1 LCRKLDNMSTDKRD
15 HILDKAQELFSQHG
29 FEGTSVRMLAKAA
42 DVNLAMIS
50 YYFGSKEKL
59 FQAVIERRVGATLM
73 TLKFI
78 LVNEADSWK
87 KIEMVVD
94 HYIDK
99 MFSNLS
105 FQRIMY
111 RELSLEQR
119 NWLSEAIIDIIQQ
132 NFKAMVSIIEE
143 GQRKKFFRKV
153 DSELTV
159 ATLIGTIS
167 KITLSS
173 ELSCKLLG
181 DPNPK
186 ASISD
191 EIHKKR
197 IKKHMQDLMKAH
209 LQLPKK

>member
-1 LCRKLDNMSTDKRD
+1 LLRKLKSMSTDKRD
-15 HILDKAQELFSQHG
+15 HILDTALDLFSQHG

-87 KIEMVVD
+87 KMEMVVD

-99 MFSNLS
+99 IFSNLS
-105 FQRIMY
+105 FQRILY

-197 IKKHMQDLMKAH
+197 IKKHMQDLMRAH
-209 LQLPKK
+209 LVIPKK

>member
-1 LCRKLDNMSTDKRD
+1 MSTDKRE
-15 HILDKAQELFSQHG
+15 HILDTAQELFSQHG
-29 FEGTSVRMLAKAA
+29 FEGTSVRVLANAA
-42 DVNLAMIS
+42 GVNVAMIS

-59 FQAVIERRVGATLM
+59 FQAMIERRAGATLM

-78 LVNEADSWK
+78 LANEADSWK
-87 KIEMVVD
+87 KMEMVIE

-99 MFSNLS
+99 MFSNMS

-119 NWLSEAIIDIIQQ
+119 NWLSSAIIDIVHQ

-143 GQRKKFFRKV
+143 GQRKKSFRKV
-153 DSELTV
+153 DPELTI

-181 DPNPK
+181 DINPK
-186 ASISD
+186 ASIGD
-191 EIHKKR
+191 ETHKKR
-197 IKKHMQDLMKAH
+197 IKKHMHDLLKAH
-209 LQLPKK
+209 LLIPKK

>member
-1 LCRKLDNMSTDKRD
+1 MSTDKRE
-15 HILDKAQELFSQHG
+15 HILDIAQELFSQHG
-29 FEGTSVRMLAKAA
+29 FEGTSVRVLAKAA
-42 DVNLAMIS
+42 GVNGAMIS

-59 FQAVIERRVGATLM
+59 FQAMIERRAGATLM

-78 LVNEADSWK
+78 LANEVDSWK
-87 KIEMVVD
+87 KMEMVID

-99 MFSNLS
+99 MFSNMS

-119 NWLSEAIIDIIQQ
+119 NWLSSAIIDIVHQ

-143 GQRKKFFRKV
+143 GQKKKAFRKV
-153 DSELTV
+153 DPELTV

-181 DPNPK
+181 DLSPK
-186 ASISD
+186 ALISD
-191 EIHKKR
+191 EVHKKR
-197 IKKHMQDLMKAH
+197 IKKHMNELMKAH
-209 LQLPKK
+209 LLIQKK

>member
-1 LCRKLDNMSTDKRD
+1 MSTDKRD
-15 HILDKAQELFSQHG
+15 HILDKAQDLFSHHG

-87 KIEMVVD
+87 KMEMVVD

-99 MFSNLS
+99 MYSNLS
-105 FQRIMY
+105 FQRIIY
-111 RELSLEQR
+111 RELSLDQR
-119 NWLSEAIIDIIQQ
+119 NWLSEAIIDILQQ

-186 ASISD
+186 ASITD

-209 LQLPKK
+209 LLMPKK

>member
-1 LCRKLDNMSTDKRD
+1 MSTDKRD
-15 HILDKAQELFSQHG
+15 HILDTALDLFSQHG

-87 KIEMVVD
+87 KMEMVVD

-99 MFSNLS
+99 IFSNLS
-105 FQRIMY
+105 FQRILY

-197 IKKHMQDLMKAH
+197 IKKHMQDLMRAH
-209 LQLPKK
+209 LVIPKK